1 MLIAD
6 SGGGYAGPGSVPLV
20 VRPEKLREAS
30 ERVAQVADRL
40 ESRVSARLL
49 RTRIDP
55 AGADAV
61 SLNAAEFSNNQI
73 NGGAGSGYWAVS
85 GLVENLRQS
94 AETLAAAA
102 ADYEAQEANNAD
114 AFPSA

>member
-30 ERVAQVADRL
+30 ERIAAVANRL
-40 ESRVSARLL
+40 ENKIVFRLASTTIDSA
-49 RTRIDP
+49 
-55 AGADAV
+55 GVDAV
-61 SLNAAEFSNNQI
+61 SVNAAEFSNNQI

-102 ADYEAQEANNAD
+102 ADYESQEANNAD